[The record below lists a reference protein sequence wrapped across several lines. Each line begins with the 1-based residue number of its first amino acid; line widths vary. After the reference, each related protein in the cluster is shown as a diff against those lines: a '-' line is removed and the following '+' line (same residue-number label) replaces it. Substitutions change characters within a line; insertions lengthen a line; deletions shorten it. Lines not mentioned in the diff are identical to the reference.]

1 MAWQIHYLDRHDQRQ
16 QLAAPTLGEAVALA
30 TKFVR
35 NGLIVEKIE
44 ADTGLKLSSGEVR
57 RLCDAQ

>member
-1 MAWQIHYLDRHDQRQ
+1 MAWQIHYLDRNDHRQ
-16 QLAAPTLGEAVALA
+16 QLSAPTLGEAVALA
-30 TKFVR
+30 TRFVHD
-35 NGLIVEKIE
+35 GLIVEKIE